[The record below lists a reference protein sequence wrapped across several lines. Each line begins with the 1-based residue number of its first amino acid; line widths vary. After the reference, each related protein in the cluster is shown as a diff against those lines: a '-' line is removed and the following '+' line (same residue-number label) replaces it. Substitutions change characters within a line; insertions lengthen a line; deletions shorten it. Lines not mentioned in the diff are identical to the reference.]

1 MNRRYLFLQFFFLN
15 SVVLYVCSIFKFL
28 IFLYEIFND
37 SNFVFIICSQGVK
50 IKMDD
55 AGNILIRRY
64 SKSSVFVKSTAATS
78 NEETAIGQD
87 ILKLPG
93 YSLEQEKIFKVS
105 TKKYFFT
112 VIVVLKGYAILFKLH

>member
-1 MNRRYLFLQFFFLN
+1 MFSFA
-15 SVVLYVCSIFKFL
+15 I
-28 IFLYEIFND
+28 
-37 SNFVFIICSQGVK
+37 QGVK

-64 SKSSVFVKSTAATS
+64 SKSSVAVKSTAATS

-87 ILKLPG
+87 IVKLPG

-105 TKKYFFT
+105 
-112 VIVVLKGYAILFKLH
+112 A

>member
-1 MNRRYLFLQFFFLN
+1 
-15 SVVLYVCSIFKFL
+15 
-28 IFLYEIFND
+28 
-37 SNFVFIICSQGVK
+37 
-50 IKMDD
+50 MDD

-93 YSLEQEKIFKVS
+93 YALEQEKIFKVS
-105 TKKYFFT
+105 DLYILSMTFGKSSSSVQGTKSLYQETQLLFNFF
-112 VIVVLKGYAILFKLH
+112 YILRCTLRYYGFIFCFTSNTLL

>member
-1 MNRRYLFLQFFFLN
+1 
-15 SVVLYVCSIFKFL
+15 
-28 IFLYEIFND
+28 
-37 SNFVFIICSQGVK
+37 
-50 IKMDD
+50 MDD

-93 YSLEQEKIFKVS
+93 YALEQEKIFKVS
-105 TKKYFFT
+105 DLYIIFYVGQIIIFRSS
-112 VIVVLKGYAILFKLH
+112 YLFKPNLRPFSFLSYLKLHNMILRLFFFALRLQTYFTL